1 MEGDRFSNHEVMDR
15 DVLMEGL
22 VLWRMYVVHCNAV
35 ACGWMERCGERV
47 WLCMVVLSQ
56 WRVEGRPNRGRHV
69 KGLEVGG

>member
-1 MEGDRFSNHEVMDR
+1 MWCIVTLLHAGEWE
-15 DVLMEGL
+15 DV
-22 VLWRMYVVHCNAV
+22 RK
-35 ACGWMERCGERV
+35 RV

>member
-1 MEGDRFSNHEVMDR
+1 MWCIVTLLHAGNRR
-15 DVLMEGL
+15 DVD
-22 VLWRMYVVHCNAV
+22 
-35 ACGWMERCGERV
+35 ERV